1 MGSVLDLVVQLPGL
15 LLHRPDEASKCG
27 PLLIRVCKDI
37 LHSCTS
43 NSDTVSAGTKD
54 IVLENQ
60 HP

>member
-1 MGSVLDLVVQLPGL
+1 MQLPGL